1 MKKALLLIVLII
13 FIFIIRSDP
22 PPQISTLAGSSEFMA
37 GSPRLAKLLGAD
49 GAEGYRHVTDPRQF
63 SFPLDHGPH
72 PEYRNEWWYVTGNLD
87 GEDGERFGFELT
99 LFRFS
104 VIPASEPGNSA
115 WRSNQVF
122 IGHFAITDLAANK
135 FRVATRYS
143 RGSVGLAGA
152 QSEPFRV
159 WLEDW
164 ELSDASVADP
174 GGGPANEWHLRAV
187 DKDSAIDLIL
197 RPERAPILNGEDG
210 LSKKSSSPGNA
221 SYYYSIP
228 RMRTS
233 GTLRSG
239 DKSYEVTGLSW
250 LDREWGSGGLSL
262 DQQGWDWFA
271 LQLSDGSSLMFY
283 NLRKMNGTRD
293 AYSSGTFVAADGTVT
308 ILSRDDV
315 VIDVLEHWDSPAG
328 GRYPMAWRM
337 TLASHDLSLRITPIM
352 RGQELTTL
360 VRYWEGAVDVTG
372 EHSNTVIGGRGYV
385 ELTGYAAGLAA
396 D

>member
-1 MKKALLLIVLII
+1 MKKVMLCVLLILFFV
-13 FIFIIRSDP
+13 FFNATAP
-22 PPQISTLAGSSEFMA
+22 PPVAGRAESPGFA
-37 GSPRLAKLLGAD
+37 PGSPRLASLLGAE
-49 GAEGYRHVTDPRQF
+49 GAQGYRQALAPRQF
-63 SFPLDHGPH
+63 RFPEDHGPH

-87 GEDGERFGFELT
+87 GENDERFGFELT

-104 VIPASEPGNSA
+104 LTPEAAADDSG

-135 FRVATRYS
+135 FRVASRYS
-143 RGSVGLAGA
+143 RGSMGLAGA
-152 QSEPFRV
+152 QSDPFRV

-164 ELSDASVADP
+164 HLSGASVT
-174 GGGPANEWHLRAV
+174 GPDGQVGNAWHLRAN
-187 DKDSAIDLIL
+187 DKDIAIDLLL
-197 RPERAPILNGEDG
+197 RSRQSPVLNGIDG
-210 LSKKSSSPGNA
+210 LSKKSSTPGNA

-228 RMRTS
+228 RMQTS

-239 DKSYEVTGLSW
+239 DKSYEVSGLSW

-283 NLRKMNGTRD
+283 NLRKIDGTRD
-293 AYSSGTFVAADGTVT
+293 EFSAGTFIAADGTAT
-308 ILSRDDV
+308 ALSRDDV
-315 VIDVLEHWDSPAG
+315 AIDVLDTWDSPAG

-337 TLASHDLSLRITPIM
+337 TIGAHNLSLRITPIM

-360 VRYWEGAVDVTG
+360 VRYWEGAVDVEG
-372 EHSNTVIGGRGYV
+372 EYRDTAIRGRGYV
-385 ELTGYAAGLAA
+385 ELTGYAADPG
-396 D
+396 